1 MAIRSILCL
10 VDGGE
15 DSVATVRSALQIAQA
30 QDAYLEVLH
39 VELDPQYAVP
49 IAADGM
55 TATMIEDIVE
65 TVAKESEKRA
75 KAAEQAVREAVEAA
89 GLSLSD
95 PQAEAKPGFAVVF
108 HKLRGREHD
117 LVARRGMLFDLV
129 VLTRR
134 HAEGEAPAT
143 PTLEIALMESGRPV
157 LVAAPTVPPKIGHRV
172 AIAWRATAPGVHA
185 LQGALPLLAGAEA
198 VTVITV
204 DDGHSE
210 DAQPEQVTAYLARH
224 GIRAESRHV
233 AARGRDAGDAILQQ
247 AGEMDA
253 DMLVMGAY
261 AHSRLRQLILGGVTS
276 TVLRRAN
283 LPLLL
288 AH

>member
-15 DSVATVRSALQIAQA
+15 DSAATIRTAVQVAMA
-30 QDAYLEVLH
+30 QDAYLEALH

-55 TATMIEDIVE
+55 TATMIEDIVD
-65 TVAKESEKRA
+65 TVAKEGEKRA
-75 KAAEQAVREAVEAA
+75 EAAEKAVREAVENAGASLADPEAA
-89 GLSLSD
+89 
-95 PQAEAKPGFAVVF
+95 AKPGFAVAF
-108 HKLRGREHD
+108 RKQKGREHD
-117 LVARRGMLFDLV
+117 VVARHGMLFDLI

-134 HAEGEAPAT
+134 HGEGEAPAT
-143 PTLEIALMESGRPV
+143 PTLETALMESGRPV
-157 LVAAPTVPPKIGHRV
+157 MVAAPTVPPKVGHRV
-172 AIAWRATAPGVHA
+172 AVAWRATVPGAHA
-185 LQGALPLLAGAEA
+185 LAGALPLLAGAEA

-204 DDGHSE
+204 DDGHSD
-210 DAQPEQVTAYLARH
+210 DARPEHVTAYLARH
-224 GIRAESRHV
+224 GIASESCHV

-247 AGEMDA
+247 AGEADA
-253 DMLVMGAY
+253 DLLVMGAY

-276 TVLRRAN
+276 TVLRQAT

>member
-15 DSVATVRSALQIAQA
+15 DSAATVRTAIQIAMA
-30 QDAYLEVLH
+30 QDAYLEALH

-55 TATMIEDIVE
+55 TATMIEDIVD
-65 TVAKESEKRA
+65 TVAKEAEKRA
-75 KAAEQAVREAVEAA
+75 QAAEHAVREAVENVGV
-89 GLSLSD
+89 GLRD
-95 PQAEAKPGFAVVF
+95 PDGEPTPGFAVAF
-108 HKLRGREHD
+108 RKLRGREHD
-117 LVARRGMLFDLV
+117 TVARHGMLFDLI

-134 HAEGEAPAT
+134 HGEAEAPAT
-143 PTLEIALMESGRPV
+143 PTLETALMESGRPV
-157 LVAAPTVPPKIGHRV
+157 LVAAPSVPSKIGHRV
-172 AIAWRATAPGVHA
+172 AVAWRATVPGVHA
-185 LQGALPLLAGAEA
+185 LQGAIPLLAGAEA

-210 DAQPEQVTAYLARH
+210 NAQPEQVTAYLARH
-224 GIRAESRHV
+224 GIRSESRHV

-247 AGEMDA
+247 ADQADA
-253 DMLVMGAY
+253 DLLVLGAY

-276 TVLRRAN
+276 TVLRQAK

>member
-15 DSVATVRSALQIAQA
+15 DSAATIRSAVQIAMA
-30 QDAYLEVLH
+30 QDAYLEALH

-55 TATMIEDIVE
+55 TATMIEDIVD
-65 TVAKESEKRA
+65 TVAKEGEKRA
-75 KAAEQAVREAVEAA
+75 EAAEKAVREAVENAGASLADPEAA
-89 GLSLSD
+89 
-95 PQAEAKPGFAVVF
+95 AKPGFAVAF
-108 HKLRGREHD
+108 RKRKGREHD
-117 LVARRGMLFDLV
+117 MVARHGMLFDLI

-134 HAEGEAPAT
+134 HGEGEAPAT
-143 PTLEIALMESGRPV
+143 PTLETALMESGRPV
-157 LVAAPTVPPKIGHRV
+157 MVAAPTVPPRIGHRV
-172 AIAWRATAPGVHA
+172 AVAWRATVPGAHA
-185 LQGALPLLAGAEA
+185 LAGALPLLAGAEA

-204 DDGHSE
+204 DDGHSD
-210 DAQPEQVTAYLARH
+210 DARPEHVTSYLARH
-224 GIRAESRHV
+224 GIASESRHV

-247 AGEMDA
+247 AGEADA
-253 DMLVMGAY
+253 DLLVMGAY

-276 TVLRRAN
+276 TVLRQAK

>member
-15 DSVATVRSALQIAQA
+15 DSAATVRTAVQIAMA
-30 QDAYLEVLH
+30 QDAYLEALH
-39 VELDPQYAVP
+39 VELDPQSAVP

-55 TATMIEDIVE
+55 TATMIEDIVD
-65 TVAKESEKRA
+65 TVAKEGEKRA
-75 KAAEQAVREAVEAA
+75 DAAETAVREAVDAA
-89 GLSLSD
+89 GARLVD
-95 PQAEAKPGFAVVF
+95 PDAVAGPGFAVAF
-108 HKLRGREHD
+108 RKLRGREHD
-117 LVARRGMLFDLV
+117 TVARHGMLFDLI

-134 HAEGEAPAT
+134 HGEGEAPAT
-143 PTLEIALMESGRPV
+143 PTLETALMEGGRPV
-157 LVAAPTVPPKIGHRV
+157 LVAAPSVPPRIGHRA
-172 AIAWRATAPGVHA
+172 AIAWRATVPGAHA
-185 LQGALPLLAGAEA
+185 LAGALPLLAGAEA

-204 DDGHSE
+204 DDGHSD

-224 GIRAESRHV
+224 GIAAESRHV
-233 AARGRDAGDAILQQ
+233 AARGRDAGEAILQQ
-247 AGEMDA
+247 AGEADA
-253 DMLVMGAY
+253 DLLVMGAY

-276 TVLRRAN
+276 TVLRQAK

>member
-15 DSVATVRSALQIAQA
+15 DSAATVRTAVQIAMA
-30 QDAYLEVLH
+30 QDAYLEALH
-39 VELDPQYAVP
+39 VELDPQSAVP

-55 TATMIEDIVE
+55 TATMIEDIVD
-65 TVAKESEKRA
+65 TVAKEGEKRA
-75 KAAEQAVREAVEAA
+75 DAAETAVREAVDAA
-89 GLSLSD
+89 GARLVD
-95 PQAEAKPGFAVVF
+95 PDAAAGPGFAVAF
-108 HKLRGREHD
+108 RKLRGREHD
-117 LVARRGMLFDLV
+117 TVARHGMLFDLI

-134 HAEGEAPAT
+134 HGEGEAPAT
-143 PTLEIALMESGRPV
+143 PTLETALMEGGRPV
-157 LVAAPTVPPKIGHRV
+157 LVAAPSVPPRIGHRA
-172 AIAWRATAPGVHA
+172 AIAWRATVPGAHA
-185 LQGALPLLAGAEA
+185 LAGALPLLAGAEA

-204 DDGHSE
+204 DDGHSD

-224 GIRAESRHV
+224 GIAAESRHV
-233 AARGRDAGDAILQQ
+233 AARGRDAGEAILQQ
-247 AGEMDA
+247 AGEADA
-253 DMLVMGAY
+253 DLLVMGAY

-276 TVLRRAN
+276 TVLRQAK

>member
-15 DSVATVRSALQIAQA
+15 DSAATVRTALQVALA
-30 QDAYLEVLH
+30 QDAYLEALH

-65 TVAKESEKRA
+65 TVAKEGEKRA
-75 KAAEQAVREAVEAA
+75 QAAEEAVQQAVADA
-89 GLSLSD
+89 GASLSD
-95 PQAEAKPGFAVVF
+95 PDADPGPGFAVAFRKV
-108 HKLRGREHD
+108 RGREHD
-117 LVARRGMLFDLV
+117 TVAHHGMLFDLI

-134 HAEGEAPAT
+134 HGEGEAPAT
-143 PTLEIALMESGRPV
+143 PTLETALMESGRPV
-157 LVAAPTVPPKIGHRV
+157 LVAAPSVPPKIGQRV
-172 AIAWRATAPGVHA
+172 AVAWRATVPGAHA
-185 LQGALPLLAGAEA
+185 LQGALPLLAEAET

-210 DAQPEQVTAYLARH
+210 DARPEHVTAYLARH
-224 GIRAESRHV
+224 GIRSESRHV

-247 AGEMDA
+247 AGEADA
-253 DMLVMGAY
+253 DLLVMGAY

-276 TVLRRAN
+276 TVLRQAN

>member
-15 DSVATVRSALQIAQA
+15 DSAATIATAVQIAMA
-30 QDAYLEVLH
+30 QDAYLEALH

-55 TATMIEDIVE
+55 TATMIEDIVD
-65 TVAKESEKRA
+65 TVAKEGEKRA
-75 KAAEQAVREAVEAA
+75 EAAEKAVREAVENAGASLADPEAAA
-89 GLSLSD
+89 G
-95 PQAEAKPGFAVVF
+95 PGFAVAFRKV
-108 HKLRGREHD
+108 RGREHD
-117 LVARRGMLFDLV
+117 TVARHGMLFDLI

-134 HAEGEAPAT
+134 HGDGEAPAT
-143 PTLEIALMESGRPV
+143 PTLETALMESGRPV
-157 LVAAPTVPPKIGHRV
+157 MVAAPTVPPKIGHRV
-172 AIAWRATAPGVHA
+172 AVAWRATVPGAHA
-185 LQGALPLLAGAEA
+185 LAGALPLLATAEA

-204 DDGHSE
+204 DDGHSD
-210 DAQPEQVTAYLARH
+210 DARPEHVTSYLARH
-224 GIRAESRHV
+224 GIASESCHV

-247 AGEMDA
+247 AGEADA
-253 DMLVMGAY
+253 DLLVMGAY

-276 TVLRRAN
+276 TVLRQAK

>member
-15 DSVATVRSALQIAQA
+15 DSAATVRTAVQIAMA
-30 QDAYLEVLH
+30 QDAYLEALH
-39 VELDPQYAVP
+39 VELDPQSAVP

-55 TATMIEDIVE
+55 TATMIEDIVD
-65 TVAKESEKRA
+65 TVAKEGAKRA
-75 KAAEQAVREAVEAA
+75 DAAETAVREAVDAA
-89 GLSLSD
+89 GARLVD
-95 PQAEAKPGFAVVF
+95 PDAAAGPGFAVAF
-108 HKLRGREHD
+108 RKLRGREHD
-117 LVARRGMLFDLV
+117 TVARHGMLFDLI

-134 HAEGEAPAT
+134 HGEGEAPAT
-143 PTLEIALMESGRPV
+143 PTLETALMEGGRPV
-157 LVAAPTVPPKIGHRV
+157 LVAAPSVPPRIGHRA
-172 AIAWRATAPGVHA
+172 AIAWRATVPGAHA
-185 LQGALPLLAGAEA
+185 LAGALPLLAGAEA

-204 DDGHSE
+204 DDGHSD

-224 GIRAESRHV
+224 GIAAESRHV
-233 AARGRDAGDAILQQ
+233 AARGRDAGEAILQQ
-247 AGEMDA
+247 AGEADA
-253 DMLVMGAY
+253 DLLVMGAY

-276 TVLRRAN
+276 TVLRQAK